1 MDHRVADL
9 FQPNPEIFNKV
20 IAVDLPGHGSTIPSN
35 ARTIEEYADF
45 ISIIL
50 DQLDMNNLHLC
61 GHSMGG
67 LVCMALAAS
76 NRKIFKSVTL
86 FNCQYKSGV
95 EKALSSQEIKWI
107 KYNEKKHFAFP
118 RATHKLFKMMKGIK

>member
-1 MDHRVADL
+1 MHLKTEQGSAYIHNIDLIEKSKETILFIPGAGMDHRVADL

-50 DQLDMNNLHLC
+50 DQLDMNN
-61 GHSMGG
+61 
-67 LVCMALAAS
+67 
-76 NRKIFKSVTL
+76 
-86 FNCQYKSGV
+86 
-95 EKALSSQEIKWI
+95 
-107 KYNEKKHFAFP
+107 
-118 RATHKLFKMMKGIK
+118 